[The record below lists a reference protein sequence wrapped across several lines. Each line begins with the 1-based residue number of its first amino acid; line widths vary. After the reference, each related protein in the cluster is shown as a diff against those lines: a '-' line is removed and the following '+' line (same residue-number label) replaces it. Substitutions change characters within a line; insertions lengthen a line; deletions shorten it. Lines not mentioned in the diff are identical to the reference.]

1 MRNIFIAYI
10 LVFLVAYCQ
19 SSGRRDDKSTKD
31 TVFINTDT
39 LQIDTTAKK
48 VYFFT
53 SYDVSKAPIPENV
66 TLSWQKQ
73 KGDESYLRLTGMGHL
88 NQYDATYVID
98 GDGNMVKNVEFIS
111 TQLASSDSTVISAE
125 AEFFKNLKE
134 ARKISLGDKEV
145 KIHSGEKE
153 VLTFKK

>member
-10 LVFLVAYCQ
+10 LVFLVAYCK
-19 SSGRRDDKSTKD
+19 SGGQGDKQVKD

-53 SYDVSKAPIPENV
+53 KYEISKTPVPENV
-66 TLSWQKQ
+66 SLSWQKQ
-73 KGDESYLRLTGMGHL
+73 KGDESYLRLTGMGHV
-88 NQYDATYVID
+88 NQYDATYIID

-111 TQLASSDSTVISAE
+111 TQLASTDSTVISAE
-125 AEFFKNLKE
+125 VEFFKNLKE
-134 ARKISLGDKEV
+134 ARKILIGDKEV
-145 KIHSGEKE
+145 KIHSGQKE

>member
-1 MRNIFIAYI
+1 MRNIFITYI
-10 LVFLVAYCQ
+10 LVFLVAYCK
-19 SSGRRDDKSTKD
+19 SGSQQEKQDKD
-31 TVFINTDT
+31 TVFIHTDT

-53 SYDVSKAPIPENV
+53 KYAVSKTPVPENV

-73 KGDESYLRLTGMGHL
+73 KGDESYLRLTGMGHV
-88 NQYDATYVID
+88 NQYDATYIID

-111 TQLASSDSTVISAE
+111 TQLASTDSTVISAE
-125 AEFFKNLKE
+125 AEFFKHLKE